1 MVTDLTLDDFL
12 QRINDT
18 PTSPIELKVTQSSLQ
33 DTTDWQMHFN
43 RMSACEMY
51 DEYKFVIN
59 QLMFA
64 DIDDVKRFV
73 LFEEVNKAVSVL
85 LGKLRVN
92 YQTQP
97 GILDEEKQ
105 QGLDTVLSV
114 HYLSIMFFLVIWQ
127 RAAARPEVAD

>member
-1 MVTDLTLDDFL
+1 MHLGAKKMVTDLILDDFL

-18 PTSPIELKVTQSSLQ
+18 PTSPIELRVTQSSLQ

-64 DIDDVKRFV
+64 DID
-73 LFEEVNKAVSVL
+73 
-85 LGKLRVN
+85 
-92 YQTQP
+92 
-97 GILDEEKQ
+97 
-105 QGLDTVLSV
+105 LSLI
-114 HYLSIMFFLVIWQ
+114 HI
-127 RAAARPEVAD
+127 